1 MRKKNRSVPQLSS
14 IHRMAEVAPWQVYDQ
29 AYYASYAADESADTD
44 LGVSLLIPLDAA
56 NRSNGAFRLS
66 LFGGDIDT
74 VRIPA
79 EDVFPA
85 AGESIR
91 HLTLNFPFSAARIQF
106 PENSTACHWEDV
118 VTLIRKAKLCSRV
131 ALKEITNLH
140 NTVYHSILYRGTA
153 LCYPST
159 TFSRVENS
167 N

>member
-1 MRKKNRSVPQLSS
+1 
-14 IHRMAEVAPWQVYDQ
+14 MAEVAPWQVYDQ
-29 AYYASYAADESADTD
+29 AYYATYAADESADVG

-85 AGESIR
+85 AGEAVK
-91 HLTLNFPFSAARIQF
+91 HLTLNFPCSAARIVF

-118 VTLIRKAKLCSRV
+118 ISMIRKVKILVMVFPVPVHGCWICLDPLKTERV
-131 ALKEITNLH
+131 L
-140 NTVYHSILYRGTA
+140 V
-153 LCYPST
+153 
-159 TFSRVENS
+159 
-167 N
+167 

>member
-1 MRKKNRSVPQLSS
+1 
-14 IHRMAEVAPWQVYDQ
+14 MAEVAPWQVYDQ

-85 AGESIR
+85 AGKSIR
-91 HLTLNFPFSAARIQF
+91 HLTLNFRSPPPGYSSPRTAR
-106 PENSTACHWEDV
+106 PATGRMWS
-118 VTLIRKAKLCSRV
+118 
-131 ALKEITNLH
+131 
-140 NTVYHSILYRGTA
+140 
-153 LCYPST
+153 P
-159 TFSRVENS
+159 
-167 N
+167 

>member
-1 MRKKNRSVPQLSS
+1 MV
-14 IHRMAEVAPWQVYDQ
+14 EVAPWQVYDQ
-29 AYYASYAADESADTD
+29 AYYPSYAADESADTD
-44 LGVSLLIPLDAA
+44 LGVSLLIPLDGA

-118 VTLIRKAKLCSRV
+118 VTLIRKVKLCFWLASKNKTNSHRPINPPSQALPRYYTIHQSRFHGSKK
-131 ALKEITNLH
+131 LNL
-140 NTVYHSILYRGTA
+140 S
-153 LCYPST
+153 PKK
-159 TFSRVENS
+159 
-167 N
+167 

>member
-1 MRKKNRSVPQLSS
+1 
-14 IHRMAEVAPWQVYDQ
+14 MAEIAPWQVYDQ

-44 LGVSLLIPLDAA
+44 LGFSLLIPLDGA

-79 EDVFPA
+79 EDMFPA
-85 AGESIR
+85 AGEAIR

-118 VTLIRKAKLCSRV
+118 ITMIRKDKLCLR
-131 ALKEITNLH
+131 
-140 NTVYHSILYRGTA
+140 
-153 LCYPST
+153 
-159 TFSRVENS
+159 
-167 N
+167 

>member
-1 MRKKNRSVPQLSS
+1 
-14 IHRMAEVAPWQVYDQ
+14 MAQVAPWQVYDQ
-29 AYYASYAADESADTD
+29 AYYATYAADESADVD

-85 AGESIR
+85 AGEAVK
-91 HLTLNFPFSAARIQF
+91 HLTLNFPFSAARIVF

-118 VTLIRKAKLCSRV
+118 ISMIRKVKILVITQKKL
-131 ALKEITNLH
+131 
-140 NTVYHSILYRGTA
+140 
-153 LCYPST
+153 T
-159 TFSRVENS
+159 T
-167 N
+167 